1 MLAII
6 SDLHGNLSA
15 LGAVLKDSSEAGCE
29 RTVCLGDIANFG
41 PQPKETLRRVKALG
55 IPVVR
60 GNTDEYL
67 LSQRTADDVTNVNDD
82 TTRFLAIENW
92 CAAQM
97 DEADR
102 AYLRALPNTVA
113 VEVGGLELLCCH
125 GSPRSHSDLI
135 VATTPD
141 DTLGH
146 YLAGVTVP
154 LVAGGHSHAQLLRR
168 YRDKLFI
175 NPGSVGLPY
184 EILPNGDVR
193 NPPWAEYVLLR
204 VVDSQPYV
212 EFRRV
217 PYDIRL
223 VIAAAYDHDMPFA
236 DWWTKDWRSNG
247 Q

>member
-6 SDLHGNLSA
+6 SDVHGNLSA
-15 LGAVLKDSSEAGCE
+15 LDAVLEDIDRAGCE
-29 RTVCLGDIANFG
+29 RIVCLGDVANFG
-41 PQPKETLRRVKALG
+41 PQPQETLHRVRTLG

-67 LSQRTADDVTNVNDD
+67 LRQRTADDVTKVNDD
-82 TTRFLAIENW
+82 TPRFLAIENW

-102 AYLRALPNTVA
+102 AYLQALPKTVG
-113 VEVGGLELLCCH
+113 VEVGGLEPLCCH
-125 GSPRSHSDLI
+125 GSPRSHSDII

-146 YLAGVTVP
+146 YLAGVTAT
-154 LVAGGHSHAQLLRR
+154 LVASGHSHAPLLRR
-168 YRDKLFI
+168 YRDKLFV

-184 EILPNGDVR
+184 EILPNGDAR
-193 NPPWAEYVLLR
+193 NPPWAEYALLR
-204 VVDSQPYV
+204 VVDRHPRI

-217 PYDIRL
+217 PYDIQP
-223 VIAAAYDHDMPFA
+223 VIAAAYEHDMPFA
-236 DWWTKDWRSNG
+236 DWWTEGWRRG
-247 Q
+247 